1 MSKIELS
8 EKEKEVIQEHLN
20 GKIHAFTATPEQQEL
35 LTSVIHKADAL
46 MDELDAW
53 DDDYTDLILWFWNKY
68 QDLQEVS

>member
-20 GKIHAFTATPEQQEL
+20 GKIHAFTATPEQQQL
-35 LTSVIHKADAL
+35 IMGVIDKADAL
-46 MDELDAW
+46 MEELDAW

-68 QDLQEVS
+68 QDQQKAA